1 MGETLGKIHPEE
13 KLLSRCEPMKPGKL
27 CASKTQCWN
36 VHRIDITIPKGTHQK
51 EERGEGFQASPESSK
66 ANFISS

>member
-27 CASKTQCWN
+27 CASKTQWWN

-51 EERGEGFQASPESSK
+51 EERK
-66 ANFISS
+66 